1 VDIAADVQRFVLAP
15 ALLALV
21 QGGPKKLDYK
31 DDRPRRWLEAFDA
44 AIDAEFF
51 ERLWADLDSPPPEA
65 RRAWT
70 GRVLELARAQLDR
83 ALDEAPTPVARR
95 YRAIAA
101 AERVFEGSKRN
112 KFKHLFDREGEPA

>member
-1 VDIAADVQRFVLAP
+1 VDIAADAQRFVLNP
-15 ALLALV
+15 ALLALM
-21 QGGPKKLDYK
+21 QGDPKKLDYK
-31 DDRPRRWLEAFDA
+31 DNRPRRWLEALDA

-51 ERLWADLDSPPPEA
+51 ERLWADLDRPPAEA

-70 GRVLELARAQLDR
+70 EHVLQLARAQLDG
-83 ALDEAPTPVARR
+83 ALEEAPIPDARR

-112 KFKHLFDREGEPA
+112 KFKHLFDNEGEPA